1 MKESSQYKETMALLH
16 KLSSFGKVTVKIE
29 TSENTISSTDPR
41 RWKFTEI
48 SPAIAEKD

>member
-1 MKESSQYKETMALLH
+1 MKESSQYKETMTSY
-16 KLSSFGKVTVKIE
+16 KLCSFGKVTVKIE

-48 SPAIAEKD
+48 SFTIGEKD